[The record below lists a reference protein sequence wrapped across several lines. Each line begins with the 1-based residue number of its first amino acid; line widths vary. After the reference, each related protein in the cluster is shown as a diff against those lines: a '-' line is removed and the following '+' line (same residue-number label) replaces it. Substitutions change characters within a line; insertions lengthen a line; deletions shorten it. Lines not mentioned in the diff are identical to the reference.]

1 MTREIIVQVLESEGM
16 KSTSGS
22 FVVRE
27 DRDATCFVSTPGDVL
42 PVMRIV
48 KIELRDKSLALETA
62 KDERFHFAYDVVLG
76 FRFVATSTP
85 KDRHA
90 GFGR

>member
-1 MTREIIVQVLESEGM
+1 MTREIIIQVLESEGM
-16 KSTSGS
+16 KSVGS
-22 FVVRE
+22 TFTVRD

-42 PVMRIV
+42 PVVRV
-48 KIELRDKSLALETA
+48 VRIELKDKSLALETA
-62 KDERFHFAYDVVLG
+62 KAERFHFAYEDILG
-76 FRFVATSTP
+76 FKLAETSTP

>member
-1 MTREIIVQVLESEGM
+1 MTREIIVQILEGEGI
-16 KSTSGS
+16 KATGGS
-22 FVVRE
+22 FVVRD

-42 PVMRIV
+42 PVVRVV
-48 KIELRDKSLALETA
+48 KIELKDKSLVLETA
-62 KDERFHFAYDVVLG
+62 KDERFHFAYEDILG
-76 FRFVATSTP
+76 FKLAATSTP